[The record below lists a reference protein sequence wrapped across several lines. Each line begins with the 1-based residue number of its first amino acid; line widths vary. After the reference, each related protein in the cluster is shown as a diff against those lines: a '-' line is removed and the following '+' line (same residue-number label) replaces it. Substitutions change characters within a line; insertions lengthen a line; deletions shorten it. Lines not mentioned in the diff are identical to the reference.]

1 MTNFSITL
9 IQQVQN
15 GNQNACNQLY
25 KQLLPYV
32 KGILYNTSK
41 CRNGIWL
48 DDLSHDITSHIL
60 CGHVIN
66 NFNCVYNFK
75 AWVATVTKN
84 KFVDYLKKQNKYA
97 NEFVE
102 SRLSA
107 NDGDDVASYMVNH
120 SDFTLADDNFLRN
133 EKSNYLNRIIE
144 KHLNEDMKTI
154 IKLWYYDGYNQEEI
168 AKITGWSISQI
179 GVLHHRAKQK
189 LKQFLNY

>member
-1 MTNFSITL
+1 MTNFSITA

-41 CRNGIWL
+41 SRNGIWL

-60 CGHVIN
+60 CAHVIN
-66 NFNCVYNFK
+66 NFDFKYNFK

-84 KFVDYLKKQNKYA
+84 KFVDYLKKQNKYV
-97 NEFVE
+97 NEFIE
-102 SRLSA
+102 SKLNG
-107 NDGDDVASYMVNH
+107 NDDEDVTSYIANH
-120 SDFTLADDNFLRN
+120 SDFTFADDNFLRN
-133 EKSNYLNRIIE
+133 EKSNYLNKIIE
-144 KHLNEDMKTI
+144 KHLNDDMKTI
-154 IKLWYYDGYNQEEI
+154 IKLWYYEGYNQEEI

-179 GVLHHRAKQK
+179 GVLHLRAKQK
-189 LKQFLNY
+189 LKQLIKY